1 MQFFSVDSE
10 LADMRQQI
18 QQVIDR
24 LPGARP
30 ESPPSQAEQRGIGP
44 PDPREEFQGFKDYQG
59 FPRRVP
65 PAGSHI
71 SGIFVAST
79 SRVHKALHGIKQTTE
94 AIQNLESQR
103 SKLIAASLAD
113 LKYTRNELD
122 TTMEAAE
129 HQGNFP

>member
-1 MQFFSVDSE
+1 
-10 LADMRQQI
+10 MRQQI
-18 QQVIDR
+18 HQVIDR

-59 FPRRVP
+59 FPGRVP

-71 SGIFVAST
+71 SGISVAST
-79 SRVHKALHGIKQTTE
+79 SRYPSGVHKALHGIKQATE

-103 SKLIAASLAD
+103 SNLIAASLAY

-122 TTMEAAE
+122 TTVEAAE
-129 HQGNFP
+129 HQGDFP